1 MKVATTLALVVALV
15 GCSNTKARHL
25 DLDAIEIV
33 GTPHLRTDTV
43 GEGKFAETAAFVL
56 VDAKNN
62 AGEGAYV
69 TLGGSLTD
77 ASDQPL
83 GTLNPQS
90 LWIPPHEVR
99 TFALLDSERKPRPG
113 STSATILVR
122 GAFVPKDP
130 PRAVIEEL
138 TSYQDQDHTVVQ
150 GFVVNQAP
158 RVGNLI
164 VIASFHDKQDR
175 PLTRPYSMVP
185 VAGNAKKPVQFVGP
199 PGSVR
204 GTIFVGDVLY

>member
-1 MKVATTLALVVALV
+1 MRLVAVLALICAF
-15 GCSNTKARHL
+15 GACSKTKARHL

-33 GTPHLRTDTV
+33 GTPHLRTDIV
-43 GEGKFAETAAFVL
+43 GEGKFTDTSAFVL

-77 ASDQPL
+77 ASEQPL

-122 GAFVPKDP
+122 GAFIPRDP

-138 TSYQDQDHTVVQ
+138 KTYQDQDHTVVQ

-158 RVGNLI
+158 RAGNLM
-164 VIASFHDKQDR
+164 VIASFHDQQDR
-175 PLTRPYSMVP
+175 PLTRPYSMVR
-185 VAGNAKKPVQFVGP
+185 VGGNDKKPVQFVGP

-204 GTIFVGDVLY
+204 ATIYVGDVLY

>member
-1 MKVATTLALVVALV
+1 MRFVAVLALVCAF
-15 GCSNTKARHL
+15 GACSKSKARQL

-43 GEGKFAETAAFVL
+43 GDGKFTDTSSFVL

-69 TLGGSLTD
+69 TLAGSLTD
-77 ASDQPL
+77 DGDKVV

-90 LWIPPHEVR
+90 LWIPAHSIR
-99 TFALLDSERKPRPG
+99 TFAIIDSERKPRPA

-122 GAFVPKDP
+122 GAFIPKDP

-138 TSYQDQDHTVVQ
+138 TTYQDGDHTVVQ

-158 RVGNLI
+158 RVGNLM
-164 VIASFHDKQDR
+164 VIASFHDKGDR
-175 PLTRPYSMVP
+175 PLTRPFSMVP
-185 VAGNAKKPVQFVGP
+185 VAANDKKPVQFVGP

-204 GTIFVGDVLY
+204 GTIYVGDVVY

>member
-1 MKVATTLALVVALV
+1 VRLAAVLALVCAFAA
-15 GCSNTKARHL
+15 CSKTKARQL

-43 GEGKFAETAAFVL
+43 GDGKFTDTSSFVL

-62 AGEGAYV
+62 AEEGAYV
-69 TLGGSLTD
+69 TLAGSLTD
-77 ASDQPL
+77 DGDQVV

-90 LWIPPHEVR
+90 LWIPAHEIR
-99 TFALLDSERKPRPG
+99 TFAIIDSERKPRPA

-122 GAFVPKDP
+122 GAFIPKDP
-130 PRAVIEEL
+130 PRTAIEEL
-138 TSYQDQDHTVVQ
+138 KTYQDGDHLVVQ

-158 RVGNLI
+158 RVGNLM
-164 VIASFHDKQDR
+164 VIASFHDKADR
-175 PLTRPYSMVP
+175 PLTRPFSMVP
-185 VAGNAKKPVQFVGP
+185 VGGNEKKPVQFVGP

-204 GTIFVGDVLY
+204 GTIYVGDVVY